1 MQNDALAERVIVE
14 SFQILSQVDI
24 PLNKIT
30 IPIKSAELLIAR
42 EKCERPL
49 TRIHKQI
56 EIMISNGKL
65 IVLNESVSY
74 WKLSVDVSQKTK
86 MNA

>member
-1 MQNDALAERVIVE
+1 
-14 SFQILSQVDI
+14 VDI

-42 EKCERPL
+42 EKCESPL

-74 WKLSVDVSQKTK
+74 WKLSVNDGE
-86 MNA
+86 A

>member
-30 IPIKSAELLIAR
+30 IPVKSVELLIAR
-42 EKCERPL
+42 EKCESPL
-49 TRIHKQI
+49 TRINKQI

-65 IVLNESVSY
+65 IVLDDSVSY
-74 WKLSVDVSQKTK
+74 WKLSVNEST
-86 MNA
+86 A

>member
-14 SFQILSQVDI
+14 SFHILSQVDI

-42 EKCERPL
+42 EKCESPL

-74 WKLSVDVSQKTK
+74 WKLSVNDG
-86 MNA
+86 AA